1 MNTWLSTFR
10 IWMIWKYNM
19 NIYNRTFK
27 STVFPS
33 SGVFITNADFEYLCY
48 NSHLSLVFSFKQF
61 IIYPSF
67 LSMAWQIYSR
77 TCTAMFSF
85 RLFFAIVLYMYR
97 HNSNIRHIKSE
108 NLSDCLLVLQ
118 LPWVDW
124 SQVLSWEWRC
134 SWSSADRQCSNY
146 IWVINN
152 FITNSDVSYIRDL
165 TVCYFPNVL
174 GHTCVFSDRFWT
186 RSQTET
192 RYFSSYDLLMIRQ
205 KWFRFPKTSRSI
217 LIGLSV
223 VFMGPFY

>member
-124 SQVLSWEWRC
+124 SQVENEDVVGAAPTGNAPTTSEWSTILLPTQTCLILETWR
-134 SWSSADRQCSNY
+134 Y
-146 IWVINN
+146 VISPM
-152 FITNSDVSYIRDL
+152 FWGTHVYFRIGFEHDHKLRPAIFHHTTFLWFGRSDSDFPRLVDL
-165 TVCYFPNVL
+165 
-174 GHTCVFSDRFWT
+174 FW
-186 RSQTET
+186 
-192 RYFSSYDLLMIRQ
+192 
-205 KWFRFPKTSRSI
+205 
-217 LIGLSV
+217 
-223 VFMGPFY
+223 